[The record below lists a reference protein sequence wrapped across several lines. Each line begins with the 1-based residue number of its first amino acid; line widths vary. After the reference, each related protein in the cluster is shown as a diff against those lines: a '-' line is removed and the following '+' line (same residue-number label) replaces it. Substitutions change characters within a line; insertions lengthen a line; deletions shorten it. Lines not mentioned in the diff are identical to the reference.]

1 MGIGPKAALVVT
13 FQDDGNMSS
22 RFQAILHQF
31 QEDLEKFGAE
41 QFAMLTDEPANAIII
56 MSTLS
61 LDEATEADPPLNSGI
76 PDDTSENEI
85 DRNARAYGFEIGR
98 GKPLERELS
107 EISPDNPFIHP
118 FWRSR
123 NGLI

>member
-31 QEDLEKFGAE
+31 QDDLEKFGAE
-41 QFAMLTDEPANAIII
+41 QFSMLTDEPANAVII
-56 MSTLS
+56 MSSLS
-61 LDEATEADPPLNSGI
+61 LDEPTEVDPPLNSGI
-76 PDDTSENEI
+76 PDDTSKNEI

-98 GKPLERELS
+98 GKPLERQLS

>member
-31 QEDLEKFGAE
+31 QDDLEKFGAE
-41 QFAMLTDEPANAIII
+41 QFSMLTDEPANAVII
-56 MSTLS
+56 MSSLS
-61 LDEATEADPPLNSGI
+61 LDEPEEADPPLNSHI
-76 PDDTSENEI
+76 PLDTSENEI
-85 DRNARAYGFEIGR
+85 DRCARAYGFEIGR
-98 GKPLERELS
+98 GKPLEREIH
-107 EISPDNPFIHP
+107 EVSPDNPFMHP

>member
-1 MGIGPKAALVVT
+1 MGLGQKAALVIT
-13 FQDDGNMSS
+13 FEDDGNMSS

-31 QEDLEKFGAE
+31 QDDMEKFGAE
-41 QFAMLTDEPANAIII
+41 QFSMMTDEPANTIII
-56 MSTLS
+56 MSSLS
-61 LDEATEADPPLNSGI
+61 IDEPIELNPPLIADRPVGMSV
-76 PDDTSENEI
+76 NEI

-98 GKPLERELS
+98 GKPLERQLS

>member
-1 MGIGPKAALVVT
+1 MGLGQKAALVIT
-13 FQDDGNMSS
+13 FEDDGNMSS

-31 QEDLEKFGAE
+31 QDDMEKFGAE
-41 QFAMLTDEPANAIII
+41 QFSMMTDEPANTIII
-56 MSTLS
+56 MSSLS
-61 LDEATEADPPLNSGI
+61 IDEPIELNPPLIADRPVGMSI
-76 PDDTSENEI
+76 NEI

-98 GKPLERELS
+98 GKPLERELN